1 MKKVFLFVMSMFLL
15 SGNVMAQ
22 EQKTDGQERPEFKG
36 KHPKKDRMTQ
46 EQMTQKM
53 VGELK
58 LDEKQAEKVTKLNKK
73 YKTLIEGEKMPEFNG
88 QRPPMGQGRPEGRP
102 GGGFGGGMPGG
113 MPPHG
118 MHGGPRGG
126 MPPGGFPSGDK
137 QSSYDYDKEQQK
149 YDKQLRK
156 LLSDE
161 QYEGYLKLKPQFHSQ
176 RMNREF
182 LFGGS
187 GPIPELPEAPEADK
201 K

>member
-1 MKKVFLFVMSMFLL
+1 
-15 SGNVMAQ
+15 
-22 EQKTDGQERPEFKG
+22 
-36 KHPKKDRMTQ
+36 
-46 EQMTQKM
+46 
-53 VGELK
+53 
-58 LDEKQAEKVTKLNKK
+58 
-73 YKTLIEGEKMPEFNG
+73 MPECTG

-102 GGGFGGGMPGG
+102 GGGFGGGMPSG